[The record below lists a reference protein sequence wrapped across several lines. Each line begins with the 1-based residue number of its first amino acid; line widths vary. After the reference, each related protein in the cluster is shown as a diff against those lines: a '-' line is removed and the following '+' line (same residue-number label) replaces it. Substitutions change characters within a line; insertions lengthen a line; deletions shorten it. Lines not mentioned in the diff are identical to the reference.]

1 MPRLRKPSTSAARR
15 PRVSAG
21 NRSTVGGHRR
31 AEEVA
36 ERHVDRRQVLERPDA
51 HHQHPL
57 RHRPRLA
64 GHPGDQIGMQRAGRQ
79 LTGAGGGDP
88 DQVGD
93 GRLVGGEE
101 GVEHRR
107 DEDRSAGVRFEG
119 APQPG
124 RIRVLLAQRV
134 PQRPAPAGALAELLG
149 QLDQRRAGG
158 EVGPVGLDVAGQQ
171 LRQREVLEQ
180 RHHVGEALVEGV
192 HVDVGRLLVQGA
204 EPIDQGVRR
213 LVHDDVVGQAAEH
226 PLPGQVPAGVARI
239 GAEVAEAQRATV
251 AVVEDRVLTLEAVR
265 EDPQSVA
272 PPPAEPAAEPPLE
285 VLQQRAGHRVHHL
298 LVEAGV
304 PLAGREAVLGQQDRD
319 RPDRPACRTA
329 WCWRRSRSPAPGRR
343 SVRAA
348 AARTAR

>member
-1 MPRLRKPSTSAARR
+1 
-15 PRVSAG
+15 
-21 NRSTVGGHRR
+21 
-31 AEEVA
+31 
-36 ERHVDRRQVLERPDA
+36 
-51 HHQHPL
+51 
-57 RHRPRLA
+57 
-64 GHPGDQIGMQRAGRQ
+64 MQRARRQ

-107 DEDRSAGVRFEG
+107 DEDRSAGVRLEG

-134 PQRPAPAGALAELLG
+134 PQRAAPPGALAELLG

-158 EVGPVGLDVAGQQ
+158 QVGPVGLDVAGQQ

-204 EPIDQGVRR
+204 EPIDQRVRR

-226 PLPGQVPAGVARI
+226 PLPGQVPAGVAGI
-239 GAEVAEAQRATV
+239 GTEVAEAQGATV
-251 AVVEDRVLTLEAVR
+251 PVVEDRVLTLEAVR

-272 PPPAEPAAEPPLE
+272 PPPAEPPAQPALE

-304 PLAGREAVLGQQDRD
+304 PLAGREAVLGQQDRIVQVD
-319 RPDRPACRTA
+319 RRVEPPGAGVVVDHLHQVAARSGPQRLVRHRDGDHLVAGQPRDHRVDRVDLQRPAPRLGVGQRRLRARIRHAAGDLGGRHLTTPRRWA
-329 WCWRRSRSPAPGRR
+329 APAAGSGAAGAGWR
-343 SVRAA
+343 
-348 AARTAR
+348 